1 MYNAISDN
9 IFINLFLI
17 AIMVKHN
24 SGFFPLVLDLNNFVN
39 IYVRYFF
46 FFLPNKAFQRCNSG
60 DETVKHR
67 VGLVSNLGGLL
78 MLATFY

>member
-46 FFLPNKAFQRCNSG
+46 FFCLTKPSKGAIQEMRQLN
-60 DETVKHR
+60 T
-67 VGLVSNLGGLL
+67 GL
-78 MLATFY
+78 A